1 MGTELASTSA
11 PTATIDLRTH
21 HKTTTIATIM
31 STKGS
36 DHDVKTSLSVE
47 QQVCSMKDHK
57 AASVDGDV
65 DELKTLSQVSI
76 VSHRGFVPPERITGW
91 INVVFIIMADLIGT
105 GIVGLPETFSRMGW
119 VVGTVVLTFFGLLTA
134 YAGLLLWRLHMTYR
148 DGVTYGN
155 LAESVSGNILKWIAF
170 CIVYSHFFLKMANY
184 LLAAAKAV
192 QAALWMYDICL
203 YFATVGSLAFIV
215 PLCQLRT
222 LHQVSFAGAFS
233 ITMISVSIL
242 LLLVN
247 AYATWGDIEV
257 ENISYNMAPQQSGFQ
272 GFLTSFS
279 ALGALT
285 FAYGGQGM
293 YLETMSEM
301 RNPKEFPKALSV
313 FMTLIIAFYLLSSLS
328 LYFRYGDTS
337 YQYVIF
343 NMGDGAMKTVAAVCM
358 FLHVLVSF
366 CLNQQLLTRALH
378 ARIWPYSVNLKDCKS
393 GTQWFVISISGVLL
407 SWVVANAIPFFSDL
421 EALISSLCVGPTTF
435 GFPALFYLLA
445 CRQLGKQ
452 IPLWERLVCYL
463 MCFIAIFFVTV
474 GTAVQIYTIY
484 KNTGTYGMP
493 FTCILGSIN

>member
-11 PTATIDLRTH
+11 HDPATIDLRTNQPT
-21 HKTTTIATIM
+21 TTTIATITM
-31 STKGS
+31 STKEGS
-36 DHDVKTSLSVE
+36 NNDVTTSLSVE

-57 AASVDGDV
+57 AAASADGDV

-170 CIVYSHFFLKMANY
+170 CIVYSHFFLKMAIY
-184 LLAAAKAV
+184 
-192 QAALWMYDICL
+192 L

-272 GFLTSFS
+272 GFLTSF
-279 ALGALT
+279 
-285 FAYGGQGM
+285 
-293 YLETMSEM
+293 
-301 RNPKEFPKALSV
+301 
-313 FMTLIIAFYLLSSLS
+313 
-328 LYFRYGDTS
+328 
-337 YQYVIF
+337 
-343 NMGDGAMKTVAAVCM
+343 
-358 FLHVLVSF
+358 
-366 CLNQQLLTRALH
+366 
-378 ARIWPYSVNLKDCKS
+378 
-393 GTQWFVISISGVLL
+393 
-407 SWVVANAIPFFSDL
+407 
-421 EALISSLCVGPTTF
+421 
-435 GFPALFYLLA
+435 
-445 CRQLGKQ
+445 
-452 IPLWERLVCYL
+452 
-463 MCFIAIFFVTV
+463 
-474 GTAVQIYTIY
+474 
-484 KNTGTYGMP
+484 
-493 FTCILGSIN
+493 

>member
-1 MGTELASTSA
+1 MG
-11 PTATIDLRTH
+11 
-21 HKTTTIATIM
+21 
-31 STKGS
+31 
-36 DHDVKTSLSVE
+36 
-47 QQVCSMKDHK
+47 
-57 AASVDGDV
+57 
-65 DELKTLSQVSI
+65 
-76 VSHRGFVPPERITGW
+76 
-91 INVVFIIMADLIGT
+91 NVG
-105 GIVGLPETFSRMGW
+105 GK
-119 VVGTVVLTFFGLLTA
+119 LL
-134 YAGLLLWRLHMTYR
+134 M
-148 DGVTYGN
+148 
-155 LAESVSGNILKWIAF
+155 WIAF

-279 ALGALT
+279 ALGALV

-313 FMTLIIAFYLLSSLS
+313 FMTLIIAFYLWSSLS
-328 LYFRYGDTS
+328 LYFRYGDQT
-337 YQYVIF
+337 YQYVLF
-343 NMGDGAMKTVAAVCM
+343 NMGDGAIKTVAAVCM

-366 CLNQQLLTRALH
+366 CLNSQLLTRAIQVRL
-378 ARIWPYSVNLKDCKS
+378 WPGSVNSEDKTEWLK
-393 GTQWFVISISGVLL
+393 WLAISGCTISLAWLISDAV
-407 SWVVANAIPFFSDL
+407 PFFSDL
-421 EALISSLCVGPTTF
+421 EGLISSTCVGPTTF

-445 CRQLGKQ
+445 CRQQGKRVP
-452 IPLWERLVCYL
+452 IHELLACL
-463 MCFIAIFFVTV
+463 TMCFIAVFFVLV
-474 GTAVQIYTIY
+474 GTGVDVYQIVENS
-484 KNTGTYGMP
+484 NTFGKP
-493 FTCILGSIN
+493 FTCILGSISK